1 MMDELEQGSSL
12 NLEQIWAMVRRGR
25 WWIILPLFL
34 CWITVWGVSW
44 LLPTTYESEA
54 QILVEQQKVPEQY
67 VLSNVNMNIEE
78 RLQSMTQKILSR
90 TKLQQI
96 IDRYELYPNQKG
108 IRKLFQS
115 ADPVE
120 QMRKDIKIELV
131 QPPGKPADLTAFKL
145 VYDANS
151 AELAQRVNAEL
162 AGQFMD
168 ESVNTQRALSQGT
181 TKFLDEQLQ
190 QAAKDLEQKEE
201 AVRDFKGHH
210 VGELPSQLQS
220 NVEILSGLQAQQQ
233 GVQHAID
240 VAQQQKL
247 YLESQLQQLQSV
259 PGSMG
264 GDVGPSPLETLQ
276 KELLGLKADLATER
290 SRHTDDYP
298 DIVALKGKIAETEKM
313 IKDMK
318 DTATS
323 KQGDGDTAS
332 SFPSS
337 PLMQIRSQ
345 LKANDLEI
353 KNYNRQKD
361 ETDRKIALYRS
372 RLDSTPKTE
381 QGLAEESRGYEE
393 SKANYNSL
401 LQKKNQ
407 SQLATDLENRSGD
420 QGFRLLDPASLP
432 DKPKSPN
439 HLLLSLGGLAAGAI
453 MGIGLLAIRELKNAR
468 VRHEDDLDG
477 IVPAKILVRIPHLDT
492 PREIRMRTASRLLET
507 VAVVAMVIVIVVGNL
522 YSFLKG

>member
-34 CWITVWGVSW
+34 WWITVWGVSW

-145 VYDANS
+145 VYDANT

-162 AGQFMD
+162 AGQFID
-168 ESVNTQRALSQGT
+168 ESVNLT
-181 TKFLDEQLQ
+181 TCAFAGYDKVPGRTSSSRLRRIWNE
-190 QAAKDLEQKEE
+190 KEE

-210 VGELPSQLQS
+210 VGRSPESTSKQRRNSLRSTSRNSRAYNMLLMLPSNRNCTWSRNCNNCNLF
-220 NVEILSGLQAQQQ
+220 L
-233 GVQHAID
+233 
-240 VAQQQKL
+240 
-247 YLESQLQQLQSV
+247 
-259 PGSMG
+259 GSMG

-318 DTATS
+318 DT
-323 KQGDGDTAS
+323 
-332 SFPSS
+332 
-337 PLMQIRSQ
+337 
-345 LKANDLEI
+345 
-353 KNYNRQKD
+353 
-361 ETDRKIALYRS
+361 
-372 RLDSTPKTE
+372 
-381 QGLAEESRGYEE
+381 
-393 SKANYNSL
+393 
-401 LQKKNQ
+401 
-407 SQLATDLENRSGD
+407 
-420 QGFRLLDPASLP
+420 
-432 DKPKSPN
+432 
-439 HLLLSLGGLAAGAI
+439 
-453 MGIGLLAIRELKNAR
+453 
-468 VRHEDDLDG
+468 
-477 IVPAKILVRIPHLDT
+477 
-492 PREIRMRTASRLLET
+492 SRLLE
-507 VAVVAMVIVIVVGNL
+507 AR
-522 YSFLKG
+522 